1 MQLIINSLKN
11 QKEFDLVNH
20 KGTKYYSDYF
30 ILVISPTPPPL
41 TCHNTNSDTDTLYYG
56 IKVGRK
62 YSKKAV
68 IRNKVKRRVRH
79 LIRILSINK
88 TQGFGTI
95 IIPRK
100 DFHTANFL
108 ELQNQFEKFYSKYQK
123 LTITK
128 NT

>member
-1 MQLIINSLKN
+1 MQLIVNSLKN

-30 ILVISPTPPPL
+30 ILVISPTPPQLLCQNP
-41 TCHNTNSDTDTLYYG
+41 DTLDNTLYYG

-79 LIRILSINK
+79 LVRILSVNK
-88 TQGFGTI
+88 NQGVGAI

-108 ELQNQFEKFYSKYQK
+108 ELQTQFEKFYIKHQK

-128 NT
+128 IT

>member
-1 MQLIINSLKN
+1 MSLVINSLKN

-30 ILVISPTPPPL
+30 ILVIALTPPQF
-41 TCHNTNSDTDTLYYG
+41 TCLNTSGNTDILYYG

-68 IRNKVKRRVRH
+68 IRNKVKRRIRH
-79 LIRILSINK
+79 LVKILSINK
-88 TQGFGTI
+88 TEGFGAI

-100 DFHTANFL
+100 DFHTADFL
-108 ELQNQFEKFYSKYQK
+108 ELQTQFEKFYNKYQK
-123 LTITK
+123 SLVVKTT
-128 NT
+128 